1 MIQEIAQSRITMIA
15 FKNEWQAQWLANSSD
30 LQKTQEVNI
39 MAIDTSAKPSHS
51 DYQINS
57 GQREKT
63 WKFNLQ
69 ANILW
74 NC

>member
-30 LQKTQEVNI
+30 LPKTQGVNI
-39 MAIDTSAKPSHS
+39 MAIDTSAKPSHP

-57 GQREKT
+57 G
-63 WKFNLQ
+63 
-69 ANILW
+69 
-74 NC
+74 